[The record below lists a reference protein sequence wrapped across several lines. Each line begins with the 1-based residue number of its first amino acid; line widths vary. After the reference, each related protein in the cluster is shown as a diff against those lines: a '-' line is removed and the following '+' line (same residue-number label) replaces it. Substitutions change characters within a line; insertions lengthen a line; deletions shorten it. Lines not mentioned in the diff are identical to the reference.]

1 MKFNAALSWLA
12 GSLILGC
19 PLVVVPARGQIT
31 PDTTLGTLVNGV
43 TTGCNAATCTI
54 TGGVTNANNLFHS
67 FSEFSLLGNQAFF
80 DNVTAI
86 DNIFA
91 RVTGTS
97 ISNIDGI
104 ISANGTA
111 NLFLLNPNG
120 IIFGSSA
127 QLNIGGSFL
136 ATTAE
141 AITFSDGAFSATN
154 PGNSVL
160 SMNVPLGVQ
169 FGSAAGS
176 ITNRSQATRNGQI
189 VGLEV
194 FSGNTLALLGGA
206 LNLEGGSVTASQG
219 TIELGSVGDNSFVNL
234 TLDGDNLSLDY
245 PGVQNFQDINLSQ
258 NAVVSTS
265 GGRGINIQGRQLRV
279 TQGSQIATDTGSA
292 DPAGNVQVNAT
303 ELVEITGSA
312 LDGNNNIIF
321 STISARSNGG
331 GNGGDININ
340 TKKLS
345 IQGGGDVSVSSLLIG
360 GPGIP
365 GNITVNASEEIE
377 LDGVG
382 FNGFNPSQF
391 SRSGLFAANSG
402 IGDASGSSITVNTPQ
417 LTILNGAR
425 ISTSTRGP
433 EQNGVPGGDG
443 GNVIV
448 NAQSI
453 ELSGVFI
460 SGDGQTFNSGLFA
473 QSGEQ
478 LSGIFTP
485 GGTPLNA
492 QDATG
497 NGGNITVNAG
507 QLIVR
512 DGAEVSTTSF
522 GSGDGGDIF
531 VTSDTTQVSGS
542 ALNGQGQLEFSTISA
557 RARGTG
563 SSGNITID
571 TRQLVTR
578 DGADVSVSLLG
589 QDNGGIPG
597 NLTVNA
603 SESVEL
609 LGAATNPNDPTQ
621 FSRSGLFAATNG
633 TGDASVSSLTI
644 NTPRLIV
651 GDGARVSTA
660 TRGGGQNGVAGG
672 RGANLVI
679 NASESIELSGSFTSS
694 DGQTFNSGLFAQS
707 GEELSSIFTQANTP
721 LTTADATGN
730 GGNIT
735 VNTGQLIVRD
745 GAEISTTSFG
755 SGDGGD
761 ILVTSDTVQVSG
773 STLNGQG
780 RLEFS
785 TISARARGTG
795 NSGNITINTRQLVT
809 RDGADVSVSLL
820 GEEST
825 GIPGNLTVNASE
837 SVELLGAATNPNDPT
852 QFSRSGLFAATNGTG
867 DASGR
872 NLTINTPR
880 LIVRDG
886 ARVSTATRGA
896 GQNGVAG
903 GRGAN
908 LVVNASES
916 IELSGSFT
924 SSDGQVFQS
933 GLFAQSGEELSSLF
947 IGTGA
952 GGTNLGDDVASG
964 DGGNLTV
971 NTNLLEIREGAAIS
985 VGATGSGVAGNLNIM
1000 ANSLRMDNGFIT
1012 GTTALGTGGNIT
1024 IRIGNGILRNNSQI
1038 STTGGGMGDGGNIT
1052 ITGKNL
1058 DPADFLALLEN
1069 SDITSNAFQGNG
1081 GRISINVRGL
1091 FTCSDCDITAASSLG
1106 IDGEVELNTP
1116 ETQESLEVFEPS
1128 EDVLDSQDVVAQV
1141 CQPKQGD
1148 TAGKFIRVGRGGL
1161 PTSPS
1166 DPLSSNI
1173 VTEFDIPPE
1182 NVSLGAEPPEA
1193 QEELPLP
1200 AQGWYVNEE
1209 GEVIFTAEVLTH
1221 PQKPLSTSADCH
1233 S

>member
-1 MKFNAALSWLA
+1 MKSNAALSWLA

-54 TGGVTNANNLFHS
+54 TGGATNGNNLFHS
-67 FSEFSLLGNQAFF
+67 FSEFSLLTGNQAAF
-80 DNVTAI
+80 NNAIAI

-120 IIFGSSA
+120 ILFGRNA
-127 QLNIGGSFL
+127 QLNVGGSFL

-141 AITFSDGAFSATN
+141 EVVFSDGVFSATN

-160 SMNVPLGVQ
+160 SINVPLGVQ
-169 FGSAAGS
+169 FGSAPGS
-176 ITNRSQATRNGQI
+176 ITNRSQATNNDGQT
-189 VGLEV
+189 VGLAV
-194 FSGNTLALLGGA
+194 PSGKTIALLGGA
-206 LNLEGGSVTASQG
+206 LNLEGGYVTAPQG
-219 TIELGSVGDNSFVNL
+219 TIELGSVGDNSLVNL
-234 TLDGDNLSLDY
+234 TLNGDNLSLDY
-245 PGVQNFQDINLSQ
+245 AGVENFQDINLSQ
-258 NAVVSTS
+258 QAVVSTS
-265 GGRGINIQGRQLRV
+265 GGSDINIQARQLRV
-279 TQGSQIATDTGSA
+279 TQGSQISANTDSSN
-292 DPAGNVQVNAT
+292 PAGNVQVNTT

-312 LDGNNNIIF
+312 LDNNNDIVF
-321 STISARSNGG
+321 STLSARSNRD
-331 GNGGDININ
+331 GNAGNVNIN

-345 IQGGGDVSVSSLLIG
+345 IRDGGDVSVSSLLVG

-365 GNITVNASEEIE
+365 GTITVNASEEVE

-402 IGDASGSSITVNTPQ
+402 IGDAANSNITVNTPQ

-433 EQNGVPGGDG
+433 EQDSVSAGDG

-492 QDATG
+492 QDAAG
-497 NGGNITVNAG
+497 NGGSIRVINAQ

-512 DGAEVSTTSF
+512 DGAEISTTSF
-522 GSGDGGDIF
+522 GSGNGGNIE
-531 VTSDTTQVSGS
+531 VNSDTVEVSGS
-542 ALNGQGQLEFSTISA
+542 ALNSQGRLEFSTISA
-557 RARGTG
+557 RARGNG
-563 SSGNITID
+563 NSGDIAIN

-589 QDNGGIPG
+589 QNNSGIPG

-603 SESVEL
+603 TESIEL
-609 LGAATNPNDPTQ
+609 LGAATNPNDPNQ

-633 TGDASVSSLTI
+633 TGDASVSTLTI
-644 NTPRLIV
+644 NTPRLV
-651 GDGARVSTA
+651 VKDGARVSTA
-660 TRGGGQNGVAGG
+660 TRGGGQNGV
-672 RGANLVI
+672 
-679 NASESIELSGSFTSS
+679 
-694 DGQTFNSGLFAQS
+694 
-707 GEELSSIFTQANTP
+707 P
-721 LTTADATGN
+721 
-730 GGNIT
+730 
-735 VNTGQLIVRD
+735 
-745 GAEISTTSFG
+745 
-755 SGDGGD
+755 
-761 ILVTSDTVQVSG
+761 
-773 STLNGQG
+773 
-780 RLEFS
+780 
-785 TISARARGTG
+785 
-795 NSGNITINTRQLVT
+795 
-809 RDGADVSVSLL
+809 
-820 GEEST
+820 
-825 GIPGNLTVNASE
+825 
-837 SVELLGAATNPNDPT
+837 
-852 QFSRSGLFAATNGTG
+852 
-867 DASGR
+867 
-872 NLTINTPR
+872 
-880 LIVRDG
+880 
-886 ARVSTATRGA
+886 
-896 GQNGVAG
+896 G

-924 SSDGQVFQS
+924 TSDGRVFQS

-947 IGTGA
+947 VGTGA
-952 GGTNLGDDVASG
+952 GSANLGDNVASG
-964 DGGNLTV
+964 DGGSLTV
-971 NTNLLEIREGAAIS
+971 NTNLLDIREGAAIS
-985 VGATGSGVAGNLNIM
+985 VSTTGSGAVGNLDIM
-1000 ANSLRMDNGFIT
+1000 AHTLRMDNGFIT
-1012 GTTALGTGGNIT
+1012 GTTALGTVGNIT
-1024 IRIGNGILRNNSQI
+1024 IRIKNAILRNDSQI
-1038 STTGGGMGDGGNIT
+1038 STNGGGVGDGGNIT

-1058 DPADFLALLEN
+1058 DPADFVLLLAN
-1069 SDITSNAFQGNG
+1069 SDITSNAFQGDG
-1081 GRISINVRGL
+1081 GRISINVREI
-1091 FTCSDCDITAASSLG
+1091 FNCSDCDITAASDLG

-1116 ETQESLEVFEPS
+1116 ETQLEVFDPL
-1128 EDVLDSQDVVAQV
+1128 EDFLDPQALVAQV
-1141 CQPKQGD
+1141 CETKQGD
-1148 TAGKFIRVGRGGL
+1148 AENKFIIVGRGGL
-1161 PTSPS
+1161 PNNPRELLGS
-1166 DPLSSNI
+1166 DI
-1173 VTEFDIPPE
+1173 VAFERLDDT
-1182 NVSLGAEPPEA
+1182 NNASLEGEQPEA
-1193 QEELPLP
+1193 QEQLPLP

>member
-1 MKFNAALSWLA
+1 MKSNAALSWLA

-19 PLVVVPARGQIT
+19 PLFVVPARGQIT

-80 DNVTAI
+80 DNAIAI

-120 IIFGSSA
+120 VIFGSNA

-234 TLDGDNLSLDY
+234 TLNGDNLSLDY

-279 TQGSQIATDTGSA
+279 TQGSQISANTDSA
-292 DPAGNVQVNAT
+292 NPAGNVQVNTT

-312 LDGNNNIIF
+312 LDSNNNIVF
-321 STISARSNGG
+321 STLSARSNRD
-331 GNGGDININ
+331 GNAGNININ

-345 IQGGGDVSVSSLLIG
+345 IRDGGDVSVSSLLVG

-365 GNITVNASEEIE
+365 GNITVNASEEVE

-402 IGDASGSSITVNTPQ
+402 IGDAANSSITVNTPQ

-433 EQNGVPGGDG
+433 DQDSVAAGDG

-485 GGTPLNA
+485 GGTPLSA
-492 QDATG
+492 QDAAG
-497 NGGNITVNAG
+497 NGGSIRVDAE

-512 DGAEVSTTSF
+512 DGAEISTTSF
-522 GSGDGGDIF
+522 GSGNGGDIR
-531 VTSDTTQVSGS
+531 VNSDTVEVSGS
-542 ALNGQGQLEFSTISA
+542 ALNSQGRLEFSTISA
-557 RARGTG
+557 RARGNG
-563 SSGNITID
+563 NSGDITID

-589 QDNGGIPG
+589 QNNSGIPG

-603 SESVEL
+603 TESIEL
-609 LGAATNPNDPTQ
+609 LGAATNPNDPNQ

-651 GDGARVSTA
+651 TDGARVSTA
-660 TRGGGQNGVAGG
+660 TRGGGQNGVPGG
-672 RGANLVI
+672 KGANLVV
-679 NASESIELSGSFTSS
+679 NASDSIELSGSFTTS
-694 DGQTFNSGLFAQS
+694 DG
-707 GEELSSIFTQANTP
+707 
-721 LTTADATGN
+721 
-730 GGNIT
+730 
-735 VNTGQLIVRD
+735 R
-745 GAEISTTSFG
+745 
-755 SGDGGD
+755 
-761 ILVTSDTVQVSG
+761 
-773 STLNGQG
+773 
-780 RLEFS
+780 
-785 TISARARGTG
+785 
-795 NSGNITINTRQLVT
+795 
-809 RDGADVSVSLL
+809 
-820 GEEST
+820 
-825 GIPGNLTVNASE
+825 
-837 SVELLGAATNPNDPT
+837 
-852 QFSRSGLFAATNGTG
+852 
-867 DASGR
+867 
-872 NLTINTPR
+872 
-880 LIVRDG
+880 
-886 ARVSTATRGA
+886 
-896 GQNGVAG
+896 
-903 GRGAN
+903 
-908 LVVNASES
+908 
-916 IELSGSFT
+916 
-924 SSDGQVFQS
+924 VFQS

-947 IGTGA
+947 VGTGA
-952 GGTNLGDDVASG
+952 GDANLGDNVASG
-964 DGGNLTV
+964 DGGSLTI
-971 NTNLLEIREGAAIS
+971 NTNLLDIREGAAIS
-985 VGATGSGVAGNLNIM
+985 ISTTGSGAVGNLDIM
-1000 ANSLRMDNGFIT
+1000 AHTLRMDNGFIT
-1012 GTTALGTGGNIT
+1012 GTTALGNVGNIT
-1024 IRIGNGILRNNSQI
+1024 IRVKNAILRNNSQI
-1038 STTGGGMGDGGNIT
+1038 STDGGGVGDGGNIT
-1052 ITGKNL
+1052 ITGKNF
-1058 DPADFLALLEN
+1058 DPADFLLLLAN

-1081 GRISINVRGL
+1081 GRILINVREIFNCG
-1091 FTCSDCDITAASSLG
+1091 DCDITAASDLG

-1116 ETQESLEVFEPS
+1116 ETQLEVFDPS
-1128 EDVLDSQDVVAQV
+1128 EDVLDPRDLVAQV
-1141 CQPKQGD
+1141 CETKQGD
-1148 TAGKFIRVGRGGL
+1148 AENKFIIVGRGGL

-1166 DPLSSNI
+1166 EPLGSDI
-1173 VTEFDIPPE
+1173 VAFERPDDTD
-1182 NVSLGAEPPEA
+1182 NTSLEVEQPEA
-1193 QEELPLP
+1193 QEQLPLP

-1209 GEVIFTAEVLTH
+1209 GEVIFTAEVLSH

>member
-1 MKFNAALSWLA
+1 MKSNAALSWLA

-19 PLVVVPARGQIT
+19 PLFVVPARGQIT

-54 TGGVTNANNLFHS
+54 TGGATNGNNLFHS
-67 FSEFSLLGNQAFF
+67 FSEFSLLTGNQAFF
-80 DNVTAI
+80 DNAIAI

-120 IIFGSSA
+120 IIFGSNA
-127 QLNIGGSFL
+127 QLNVGGSFL

-141 AITFSDGAFSATN
+141 EVVFSDGVFSATN

-169 FGSAAGS
+169 FGSALGS
-176 ITNRSQATRNGQI
+176 ITNRSQATNNDGQT
-189 VGLEV
+189 VGLAV
-194 FSGNTLALLGGA
+194 PSGKTLALLGGA
-206 LNLEGGSVTASQG
+206 LNLEGGYVTAPQG
-219 TIELGSVGDNSFVNL
+219 TIELGSVGDNSLVNL
-234 TLDGDNLSLDY
+234 TLNGDNLSLDY
-245 PGVQNFQDINLSQ
+245 AGVENFQDINLSQ
-258 NAVVSTS
+258 QAVVSTS
-265 GGRGINIQGRQLRV
+265 GGSDINIQARQLRV
-279 TQGSQIATDTGSA
+279 TQGSQISANTDSSN
-292 DPAGNVQVNAT
+292 PAGNVQVNTT

-312 LDGNNNIIF
+312 LDINNNIVF
-321 STISARSNGG
+321 STLSARSNRD
-331 GNGGDININ
+331 GNAGNVNIN

-345 IQGGGDVSVSSLLIG
+345 IRDGGDVSVSSLLVG

-365 GNITVNASEEIE
+365 GNITVNASETVE

-402 IGDASGSSITVNTPQ
+402 IGDAGNSNITVNTPQ

-433 EQNGVPGGDG
+433 EQDSVSAGDG

-492 QDATG
+492 QDAAG
-497 NGGNITVNAG
+497 NGGNISVINAE

-512 DGAEVSTTSF
+512 DGAEISTTSF
-522 GSGDGGDIF
+522 GSGNGGDIF
-531 VTSDTTQVSGS
+531 VNSDTVEVSGS
-542 ALNGQGQLEFSTISA
+542 ALNSQGRLEFSTISA
-557 RARGTG
+557 RARGNG
-563 SSGNITID
+563 NSGDININ

-589 QDNGGIPG
+589 QNNSGIPG

-603 SESVEL
+603 SESIEL
-609 LGAATNPNDPTQ
+609 LGAATNPNDLNQ

-644 NTPRLIV
+644 T
-651 GDGARVSTA
+651 
-660 TRGGGQNGVAGG
+660 
-672 RGANLVI
+672 
-679 NASESIELSGSFTSS
+679 
-694 DGQTFNSGLFAQS
+694 
-707 GEELSSIFTQANTP
+707 
-721 LTTADATGN
+721 
-730 GGNIT
+730 
-735 VNTGQLIVRD
+735 
-745 GAEISTTSFG
+745 
-755 SGDGGD
+755 
-761 ILVTSDTVQVSG
+761 
-773 STLNGQG
+773 
-780 RLEFS
+780 
-785 TISARARGTG
+785 
-795 NSGNITINTRQLVT
+795 
-809 RDGADVSVSLL
+809 
-820 GEEST
+820 
-825 GIPGNLTVNASE
+825 
-837 SVELLGAATNPNDPT
+837 
-852 QFSRSGLFAATNGTG
+852 
-867 DASGR
+867 
-872 NLTINTPR
+872 TPR

-886 ARVSTATRGA
+886 ARVSTATRGG
-896 GQNGVAG
+896 GQNGVPG

-924 SSDGQVFQS
+924 TSDGRVFQS

-947 IGTGA
+947 VGTGA
-952 GGTNLGDDVASG
+952 GDANLGGNVASG
-964 DGGNLTV
+964 DGGSLTV
-971 NTNLLEIREGAAIS
+971 NTKLLDIREGAAIS
-985 VGATGSGVAGNLNIM
+985 VSTTGSGAVGNLDIM
-1000 ANSLRMDNGFIT
+1000 AHTLRMDNGFIT
-1012 GTTALGTGGNIT
+1012 GTTALGTVGNIT
-1024 IRIGNGILRNNSQI
+1024 IRVKNAILRNNSQI
-1038 STTGGGMGDGGNIT
+1038 STNGGGVGDGGNIT

-1058 DPADFLALLEN
+1058 DPADFVLLLAN

-1081 GRISINVRGL
+1081 GRILINVREI
-1091 FTCSDCDITAASSLG
+1091 FNCSDCDITAASDLG

-1116 ETQESLEVFEPS
+1116 ETQLEVFDPS
-1128 EDVLDSQDVVAQV
+1128 EDFLDPQDLVAQV
-1141 CQPKQGD
+1141 CETKQGD
-1148 TAGKFIRVGRGGL
+1148 TENKFIIVGRGGL
-1161 PTSPS
+1161 PTSTSEPLGS
-1166 DPLSSNI
+1166 DI
-1173 VTEFDIPPE
+1173 VAFERPDNTDST
-1182 NVSLGAEPPEA
+1182 SLEVEQPAT
-1193 QEELPLP
+1193 QEQLPLP
-1200 AQGWYVNEE
+1200 AQGWYVNEQ

>member
-1 MKFNAALSWLA
+1 MKSNAALSWLA

-19 PLVVVPARGQIT
+19 PLIVVPARGQIT
-31 PDTTLGTLVNGV
+31 PDTTPNGNLGTLVNDV

-54 TGGVTNANNLFHS
+54 TGGATNSNNLFHS

-80 DNVTAI
+80 DNAIAI

-120 IIFGSSA
+120 VIFGSNA
-127 QLNIGGSFL
+127 QLNVGGSFL

-141 AITFSDGAFSATN
+141 AITFSDGVFSATN

-160 SMNVPLGVQ
+160 SINVPLGVQ
-169 FGSAAGS
+169 FGSAPGS
-176 ITNRSQATRNGQI
+176 ITNRSQATNSNGQT

-194 FSGNTLALLGGA
+194 PSGKTLALLGGA
-206 LNLEGGSVTASQG
+206 LNLEGGYVTAPQG
-219 TIELGSVGDNSFVNL
+219 TIELGSVGDNSSVNL
-234 TLDGDNLSLDY
+234 TLNGDNLSLDY
-245 PGVQNFQDINLSQ
+245 AGVQNFQDINLSQ
-258 NAVVSTS
+258 QAVVSTS
-265 GGRGINIQGRQLRV
+265 GGSDINIQARQLRV
-279 TQGSQIATDTGSA
+279 TQGSQISANTDSSN
-292 DPAGNVQVNAT
+292 PAGNVQVNTT

-312 LDGNNNIIF
+312 VDSSNNIVF
-321 STISARSNGG
+321 STLSARSNRD
-331 GNGGDININ
+331 GNAGNININ

-345 IQGGGDVSVSSLLIG
+345 IQGGGDVSVSSLLVG

-365 GNITVNASEEIE
+365 GNITVNASETVE

-402 IGDASGSSITVNTPQ
+402 IGDAASSSITVNTPQ

-433 EQNGVPGGDG
+433 EQDSVSAGDG

-485 GGTPLNA
+485 GGTPLSA
-492 QDATG
+492 QDAAG
-497 NGGNITVNAG
+497 NGGSIRVDAE
-507 QLIVR
+507 QLVVR
-512 DGAEVSTTSF
+512 DGAEISTTSF
-522 GSGDGGDIF
+522 GSGNGGDI
-531 VTSDTTQVSGS
+531 VVNSDTVEVSGS
-542 ALNGQGQLEFSTISA
+542 ALNSQGRLEFSTISA
-557 RARGTG
+557 RARGNG
-563 SSGNITID
+563 NSGDITID

-578 DGADVSVSLLG
+578 NGADVSVSLLG
-589 QDNGGIPG
+589 QNNSGIPG

-603 SESVEL
+603 SESIEL
-609 LGAATNPNDPTQ
+609 LGAATNPNDPNQ

-651 GDGARVSTA
+651 RDGARVSTA
-660 TRGGGQNGVAGG
+660 TRGGGQNGV
-672 RGANLVI
+672 
-679 NASESIELSGSFTSS
+679 
-694 DGQTFNSGLFAQS
+694 
-707 GEELSSIFTQANTP
+707 P
-721 LTTADATGN
+721 
-730 GGNIT
+730 
-735 VNTGQLIVRD
+735 
-745 GAEISTTSFG
+745 
-755 SGDGGD
+755 
-761 ILVTSDTVQVSG
+761 
-773 STLNGQG
+773 
-780 RLEFS
+780 
-785 TISARARGTG
+785 
-795 NSGNITINTRQLVT
+795 
-809 RDGADVSVSLL
+809 
-820 GEEST
+820 
-825 GIPGNLTVNASE
+825 
-837 SVELLGAATNPNDPT
+837 
-852 QFSRSGLFAATNGTG
+852 
-867 DASGR
+867 
-872 NLTINTPR
+872 
-880 LIVRDG
+880 
-886 ARVSTATRGA
+886 
-896 GQNGVAG
+896 G

-916 IELSGSFT
+916 VELSGSFT
-924 SSDGQVFQS
+924 TSDGRVFQS

-947 IGTGA
+947 VGTGA
-952 GGTNLGDDVASG
+952 GDANLGDNVASG
-964 DGGNLTV
+964 DGGSITV
-971 NTNLLEIREGAAIS
+971 NTKLLDIREGAAIS
-985 VGATGSGVAGNLNIM
+985 VSTTGSGAVGNLDIM
-1000 ANSLRMDNGFIT
+1000 AHTLRMDNGFIT
-1012 GTTALGTGGNIT
+1012 GTTALGTVGNIT
-1024 IRIGNGILRNNSQI
+1024 IRVKNAILRNNSQI
-1038 STTGGGMGDGGNIT
+1038 STDGGGVGDGGNIT

-1058 DPADFLALLEN
+1058 DPADFVLLLAN

-1081 GRISINVRGL
+1081 GRILINVREI
-1091 FTCSDCDITAASSLG
+1091 FNCSDCDITAASDLG

-1116 ETQESLEVFEPS
+1116 ETQLEVFDPS
-1128 EDVLDSQDVVAQV
+1128 EDFLNPRDLVAQV
-1141 CQPKQGD
+1141 CETKQGD
-1148 TAGKFIRVGRGGL
+1148 TENKFIIVGRGGL
-1161 PTSPS
+1161 PTSTSEPLGS
-1166 DPLSSNI
+1166 DI
-1173 VTEFDIPPE
+1173 VAFPRDNTD
-1182 NVSLGAEPPEA
+1182 NTSLEVEQTEA
-1193 QEELPLP
+1193 QEQLPLP